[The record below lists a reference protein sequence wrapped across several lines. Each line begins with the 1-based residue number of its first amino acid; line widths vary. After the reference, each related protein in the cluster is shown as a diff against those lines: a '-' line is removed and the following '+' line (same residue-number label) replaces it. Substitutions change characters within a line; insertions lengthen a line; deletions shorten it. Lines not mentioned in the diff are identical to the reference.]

1 MGDDIYKNIVSKS
14 LYIQRGDFCKIPE
27 YILKNLKIKRQILLQ
42 KPLEAIKYFYE
53 GRIILNRI
61 NDIGLDTMKNFFE
74 ADEDLYFTEKLFS
87 KHNMCLKK
95 EDIKAITYA
104 LENELDFEIL
114 DKITNTF
121 VYSLSPRFKLYGNRL
136 IFSPEQI
143 IEICNF
149 YNVLEDKDL
158 TKLLLKTNSY
168 QQSIIDINNEKEV
181 KNFYKNK
188 DVSDTLKYKYP
199 LFTAEDIY
207 NLRYIF
213 DEDKNLGLELI
224 KLSKEKIKIEKL
236 NEESDFL
243 VKKYSSVEIEKIKEN
258 LKRLSK

>member
-61 NDIGLDTMKNFFE
+61 NDIGLDTIKNFIE
-74 ADEDLYFTEKLFS
+74 VDENLYFTEKLFS

-95 EDIKAITYA
+95 ADIKAITYA
-104 LENELDFEIL
+104 MENELDFEIL

-121 VYSLSPRFKLYGNRL
+121 VYSLSPRFKLYGYRL

-143 IEICNF
+143 IEISNF
-149 YNVLEDKDL
+149 YNILEDKDL

-168 QQSIIDINNEKEV
+168 QQSITNIDNENEV
-181 KNFYKNK
+181 KDFYKNK
-188 DVSDTLKYKYP
+188 NISDTLKYKYP
-199 LFTAEDIY
+199 LFTTEDIY

-213 DEDKNLGLELI
+213 EEDKDLGLSLI
-224 KLSKEKIKIEKL
+224 KLNKEKIKTEK
-236 NEESDFL
+236 NEELEVL
-243 VKKYSSVEIEKIKEN
+243 VKEYSSTEIKRIKDKLKKE
-258 LKRLSK
+258 KRL